1 MPQFLYLLAPA
12 IDRARGLVALR
23 AHLPEE
29 GIVSGAWFPPAIE
42 NVEREVAA

>member
-29 GIVSGAWFPPAIE
+29 GIVSGAWFRPAIE